1 MAQRREDAGL
11 MRGVAEAVA
20 MSQTPTPIVRV
31 GQTPPA
37 IPGYQ
42 LLHRVGEGGM
52 GEVYVARQLALGR
65 LVAVKFLTPEPG
77 VEPHEALDRFHREA
91 ELMARVSHP
100 NIVSIFDFGSVGN
113 QPYLMMEYIEGGDL
127 RRRMTPGEPA
137 DVGDVR
143 SVLRPVCEALSYLHR
158 QGILH
163 RDLKPEN
170 ILIHDEINPKVA
182 DFGIAVLS
190 GGASTLTRTGHG
202 LGTLGYVAPEQ
213 QYRLRI
219 DERTDQ
225 YSLAAVAY
233 ELLTGEKALGVF
245 KPPSYHNARL
255 DPRVDAVILRALQE
269 DPSERYASIHDFGTA
284 LDEALAAVRQASRWP
299 LARTST
305 VLAILVAALTTI
317 AVAWPRMSARLVP
330 PEAPGRL
337 GHDPAVRTAGPQ
349 PAAGTASP
357 AAGPDEPGDRALAEG
372 QRKLVELRAYL
383 SWIEQGRPQGRAGQ
397 AVATANWGEAERIVS
412 EQVEKIA
419 YDLWDSNGRPTGE
432 AGRRA
437 EKINRLAAQQILRKQ
452 LQEAI
457 SRVEQPAAR
466 EPQASD
472 PKAAHDPPLPPVGP
486 PSQRIDAG
494 ANQSPRE

>member
-1 MAQRREDAGL
+1 
-11 MRGVAEAVA
+11 
-20 MSQTPTPIVRV
+20 MSRTPSPIVRI

-37 IPGYQ
+37 IPGYE
-42 LLHRVGEGGM
+42 LLHSVGQGGM

-65 LVAVKFLTPEPG
+65 LVAVKFLAPDPE
-77 VEPHEALDRFHREA
+77 VEPHEALERFRREA

-100 NIVSIFDFGSVGN
+100 NIVSVFDFGCVGN
-113 QPYLMMEYIEGGDL
+113 QPYLMMEYVEGGNL

-143 SVLRPVCEALSYLHR
+143 SVLNPVCEALSYLHR

-170 ILIHDEINPKVA
+170 ILMQDEINPKVA

-190 GGASTLTRTGHG
+190 GGVSTLTRTGHG

-213 QYRLRI
+213 QYRLRV
-219 DERTDQ
+219 DERADQ
-225 YSLAAVAY
+225 YSLAAIAY

-255 DPRVDAVILRALQE
+255 DPSVDAVILRALQE
-269 DPSERYASIHDFGTA
+269 EPSERYPSIREFGEA
-284 LDEALAAVRQASRWP
+284 LDEALVVVRPQSRWP
-299 LARTST
+299 RPLARSLA
-305 VLAILVAALTTI
+305 VLAILVAALATI
-317 AVAWPRMSARLVP
+317 AIAWPGMTARLAP
-330 PEAPGRL
+330 PEAPGGI
-337 GHDPAVRTAGPQ
+337 GHEPTVRATEPRPAT
-349 PAAGTASP
+349 
-357 AAGPDEPGDRALAEG
+357 AAGPNEPGESALAEG

-383 SWIEQGRPQGRAGQ
+383 SWLEQGKPEGDAGRA
-397 AVATANWGEAERIVS
+397 VEKANWIEAERIVS

-419 YDLWDSNGRPTGE
+419 YSLWKSSGKPTGE

-437 EKINRLAAQQILRKQ
+437 ENVNRLVAQQVLRTQ
-452 LQEAI
+452 LEEAI
-457 SRVEQPAAR
+457 SRVEQQAAR
-466 EPQASD
+466 GPQART
-472 PKAAHDPPLPPVGP
+472 PEAAPASPMPPAGP
-486 PSQRIDAG
+486 SSQHIDAG